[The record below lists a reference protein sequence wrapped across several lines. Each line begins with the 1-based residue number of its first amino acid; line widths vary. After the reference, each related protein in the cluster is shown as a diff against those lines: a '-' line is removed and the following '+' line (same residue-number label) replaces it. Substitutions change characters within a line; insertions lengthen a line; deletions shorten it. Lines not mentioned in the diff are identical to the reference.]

1 MLANINLTS
10 NYDNWA
16 IDYKARSSLD
26 MKWKGRYDQ

>member
-16 IDYKARSSLD
+16 INYKARSSLA